1 MAEARE
7 KTGLSQNEAANKA
20 GFSQQNLSRYE
31 AGLIE
36 PSPGVLLRLA
46 YLYNESVDFILTGQR
61 VFGSSSGSLIKVPEW
76 LRPHIQAMES
86 LSEFDSGRLEGRI
99 AGWLESLTANSQPE
113 ETSEQGE
120 ENQIAVAG
128 APRSR
133 DGTR

>member
-1 MAEARE
+1 MARKESGLTQSYVAEYIGVSQASVGRWE
-7 KTGLSQNEAANKA
+7 KGQDECSLGALHKLS
-20 GFSQQNLSRYE
+20 
-31 AGLIE
+31 
-36 PSPGVLLRLA
+36 V
-46 YLYNESVDFILTGQR
+46 LYNENLDYLITGQR
-61 VFGSSSGSLIKVPEW
+61 IIGTSNVPEW

-99 AGWLESLTANSQPE
+99 AGWLESLTANNQPE